1 MSRVD
6 ELKQR
11 LAAIKDFD
19 ENNTNKHFTAPINKK
34 NELGKKLRRKRIEET
49 QPHIGGGPAYERK
62 DRVIGR
68 RPPYMD
74 HYYSY
79 PQEPTKPGTMEEAY
93 QPSYPEPPP
102 FARPKVQVKNRKP
115 GTLFDNEEGLQD
127 REFAADSFDDP
138 SMKDPDK
145 WSGEDLK
152 KLEEELTPPS
162 MTNYTHK
169 QPSRDRIHQLNPG
182 SVTKIEPKR
191 DVSMKKSEEEWR
203 YIEDPNYK
211 IKPIK
216 PTRMEWRAIISAK
229 LKQRLSRLQQ

>member
-49 QPHIGGGPAYERK
+49 QPHIGGGEPYKRK
-62 DRVIGR
+62 GRVIAR
-68 RPPYMD
+68 TPPHMT
-74 HYYSY
+74 HYNTL
-79 PQEPTKPGTMEEAY
+79 PFERTKPGTMEEDPY
-93 QPSYPEPPP
+93 ERQMRDKFP
-102 FARPKVQVKNRKP
+102 RPKVREKDRKP
-115 GTLFDNEEGLQD
+115 GTLFDNEGGLQD
-127 REFAADSFDDP
+127 RKFAADSLDDP
-138 SMKDPDK
+138 SMLDPEK

-152 KLEEELTPPS
+152 ELEDMTATPS
-162 MTNYTHK
+162 LTNYTSE
-169 QPSRDRIHQLNPG
+169 QPVRDKIHQLSPG
-182 SVTKIEPKR
+182 SVRKNTPDNASYEKQR
-191 DVSMKKSEEEWR
+191 QEEWR

>member
-11 LAAIKDFD
+11 LAAIKDFG

-62 DRVIGR
+62 DKVIGR
-68 RPPYMD
+68 RPPYMS
-74 HYYSY
+74 HHNTL
-79 PQEPTKPGTMEEAY
+79 PFERTKPGTMEEVDEIKHELEKF
-93 QPSYPEPPP
+93 P
-102 FARPKVQVKNRKP
+102 RPKVREKDRKP

-162 MTNYTHK
+162 LSNYTHN
-169 QPSRDRIHQLNPG
+169 QPLRDRIHQLNPG
-182 SVTKIEPKR
+182 SVTMIEPKR
-191 DVSMKKSEEEWR
+191 DVSMKKSEEEWK

>member
-11 LAAIKDFD
+11 LAAIKDFG

-34 NELGKKLRRKRIEET
+34 NELGKKLRRRRIEET
-49 QPHIGGGPAYERK
+49 QPHIGGGQAYERK
-62 DRVIGR
+62 DKVIGR
-68 RPPYMD
+68 DPPYMS
-74 HYYSY
+74 HHNTL
-79 PQEPTKPGTMEEAY
+79 PFERTKPGTMEDHPYKENAVR
-93 QPSYPEPPP
+93 E
-102 FARPKVQVKNRKP
+102 KDRKP

-162 MTNYTHK
+162 LTNYTSE
-169 QPSRDRIHQLNPG
+169 QPLRDKFHQLNPA
-182 SVTKIEPKR
+182 SVTMIEPKR
-191 DVSMKKSEEEWR
+191 DVSMKKSEEEWN